1 LHLIFELK
9 YFLFF
14 KTNYDRIRNAS
25 KKENIMRYHQD
36 SNSDELEDFDEE
48 KNQRPKKKETKEY
61 SETIKRG
68 V

>member
-1 LHLIFELK
+1 
-9 YFLFF
+9 
-14 KTNYDRIRNAS
+14 
-25 KKENIMRYHQD
+25 MRYHQD